1 MKPSRRLRP
10 GPLTLLC
17 AAVIGSWGG
26 AAHAQSLL
34 ELYESARGYDASYL
48 SAKLQ
53 YDASLA
59 SAEQGKA
66 GMRPSANLSA
76 GLSYTDQNLSANSS
90 ATAAQA
96 AALQASNRGFQTQ
109 SLSAS
114 ASQPLYRP
122 ANRAA
127 YDQALQRA
135 ELAKVQLEAAEQEL
149 ILRTSQAYFDVLA
162 AQDNL
167 TAVQAQ
173 RTAVAE
179 QLAAA
184 KRRFEVGTSTIVDT
198 RQAQAAFDRIQAA
211 QIQAENDLAVR
222 RLALDQLVGR
232 AGTRP
237 LPLSTPVLLPAIEGD
252 VNRWVQDAQTQHPS
266 VRGAQTNLEI
276 ARLEVVRAQ
285 AGHKPTLDATA
296 SQSFSQTPNGTA
308 SSTVTKRASATVVGL
323 SFNLPLFA
331 GYATENRIKE
341 TRFRN
346 PTPARCLASAST
358 SSGVKVTLR
367 IGFSLENPQ
376 YLQLFTHSFDKYNG
390 ANKRIVFPKF
400 LRVSTL
406 ARSANSSSRMDPN
419 IHSSKLSTA
428 LDLAKGN
435 PSSGSPGVP
444 LIRPENLSMGSWL
457 KPSAILSPTPP
468 QIPCGP
474 LPLPVETPAPSPQ
487 DPPPPQS
494 PC

>member
-1 MKPSRRLRP
+1 
-10 GPLTLLC
+10 
-17 AAVIGSWGG
+17 VIGSWGG

-34 ELYESARGYDASYL
+34 ELYESARSYDASYL

-135 ELAKVQLEAAEQEL
+135 ELAKAQLEAAEQEL

-232 AGTRP
+232 TGTRP

-252 VNRWVQDAQTQHPS
+252 VNRWVQDAQAQHPS

-285 AGHKPTLDATA
+285 AGHKPTLDAPA

-341 TRFRN
+341 T
-346 PTPARCLASAST
+346 LALGDKASSDLESAKRTVSQTTRAAFFNVMSGQSRVKALEAAET
-358 SSGVKVTLR
+358 SSQSLVDSTRLGYQVGVTINLDVLDAQ
-367 IGFSLENPQ
+367 S
-376 YLQLFTHSFDKYNG
+376 QLFQTRRDLAVARYDVLVGVLRLRQASGGLAVGDLQNI
-390 ANKRIVFPKF
+390 NRI
-400 LRVSTL
+400 L
-406 ARSANSSSRMDPN
+406 ARP
-419 IHSSKLSTA
+419 
-428 LDLAKGN
+428 
-435 PSSGSPGVP
+435 
-444 LIRPENLSMGSWL
+444 
-457 KPSAILSPTPP
+457 
-468 QIPCGP
+468 
-474 LPLPVETPAPSPQ
+474 
-487 DPPPPQS
+487 
-494 PC
+494 

>member
-341 TRFRN
+341 T
-346 PTPARCLASAST
+346 LALGDKASSDLESAKRTVSQTTRAAFFNVMSGQSRVKALEAAET
-358 SSGVKVTLR
+358 SSQSLVDSTRLGYQVGVTINLDVLDAQ
-367 IGFSLENPQ
+367 S
-376 YLQLFTHSFDKYNG
+376 QLFQTRRDLAVARYDVLVGVLRLRQASGGLAVGDLQNI
-390 ANKRIVFPKF
+390 NRI
-400 LRVSTL
+400 L
-406 ARSANSSSRMDPN
+406 ARP
-419 IHSSKLSTA
+419 
-428 LDLAKGN
+428 
-435 PSSGSPGVP
+435 
-444 LIRPENLSMGSWL
+444 
-457 KPSAILSPTPP
+457 
-468 QIPCGP
+468 
-474 LPLPVETPAPSPQ
+474 
-487 DPPPPQS
+487 
-494 PC
+494 